1 MYSRSSLR
9 SCEWSEYGFSNLHIA
24 PRSSPLQLQISYC
37 RVQPSCFTS
46 SFSNFSPF
54 LFIHRK
60 LSISYNNFI
69 TNYGGFTLVKRQFSC
84 RTCIIFVPL
93 HDTCTLEI
101 STPCWLQFSKL
112 GTWSEYSSF
121 PGSSYGLRWMML
133 LSRSYLA
140 QKIKSLSHV
149 LVWYCGLRPHGIR
162 PQTFTHFR
170 FHFLGKRSKEGDEGI
185 RCGLI
190 QTIVWPNRMIK
201 GGYSDPLGQL
211 YANAGC
217 WLVNGGLRRMV
228 IFPVSDVPTS
238 LYTGLREGTGR

>member
-1 MYSRSSLR
+1 MYSRSSLNDQ
-9 SCEWSEYGFSNLHIA
+9 STYGFSNLHIA

-46 SFSNFSPF
+46 FSNFSPF
-54 LFIHRK
+54 LSIHRK
-60 LSISYNNFI
+60 LSISYHNFI

-149 LVWYCGLRPHGIR
+149 LVWYCGLTSTWY
-162 PQTFTHFR
+162 QASN
-170 FHFLGKRSKEGDEGI
+170 FHSF
-185 RCGLI
+185 
-190 QTIVWPNRMIK
+190 Q
-201 GGYSDPLGQL
+201 
-211 YANAGC
+211 
-217 WLVNGGLRRMV
+217 
-228 IFPVSDVPTS
+228 VPFS
-238 LYTGLREGTGR
+238 W